1 MTIDNILWGIVATA
15 GVLFFGSVAA
25 LVHIA
30 SVCLVISCL
39 S

>member
-1 MTIDNILWGIVATA
+1 MTIDTILWGIVATA

-30 SVCLVISCL
+30 SVCTMISCL
-39 S
+39 N